1 MEIYLIKNMKKN
13 ILLWTGFIA
22 LIIAILSM
30 IVLVTFPK
38 ASILMDIRSKQKQ
51 IDSLEQVNLKLEGRV
66 IVARIDSLQLQ
77 DDLCTL
83 AYQRDSIQE
92 VADSLNAELFVYQY
106 KIGRIR
112 SYLDIVKKNSTQSK
126 FLRSWISRVIDE

>member
-1 MEIYLIKNMKKN
+1 MVM
-13 ILLWTGFIA
+13 
-22 LIIAILSM
+22 
-30 IVLVTFPK
+30 LVIFPK
-38 ASILMDIRSKQKQ
+38 TSILMDIHSKQKQ

>member
-1 MEIYLIKNMKKN
+1 MKKN

-22 LIIAILSM
+22 IIIASLSM
-30 IVLVTFPK
+30 AMIVIFPK
-38 ASILMDIRSKQKQ
+38 TSMLMDIRSKQKQ
-51 IDSLEQVNLKLEGRV
+51 IDSLEQVNIQLESRV
-66 IVARIDSLQLQ
+66 IIARIDSLQLQ

-83 AYQRDSIQE
+83 AYQRDSIKE

-112 SYLDIVKKNSTQSK
+112 SYLDIVKNNSTQSK